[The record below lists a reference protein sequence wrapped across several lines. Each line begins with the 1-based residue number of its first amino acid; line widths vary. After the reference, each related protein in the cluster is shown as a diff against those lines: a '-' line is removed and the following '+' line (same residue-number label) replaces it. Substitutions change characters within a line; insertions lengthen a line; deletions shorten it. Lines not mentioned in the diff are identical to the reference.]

1 MGRELNNQIAAKLQE
16 MAERQAWL
24 PILHT
29 EQTGWHF
36 TARYSDLALD
46 HQLHMTTSGR
56 PVSVFPNWTMDPVH
70 LWWTHRPGEPC
81 PR

>member
-29 EQTGWHF
+29 EQ
-36 TARYSDLALD
+36 A
-46 HQLHMTTSGR
+46 GR
-56 PVSVFPNWTMDPVH
+56 PVSVFPNWTMAPVH